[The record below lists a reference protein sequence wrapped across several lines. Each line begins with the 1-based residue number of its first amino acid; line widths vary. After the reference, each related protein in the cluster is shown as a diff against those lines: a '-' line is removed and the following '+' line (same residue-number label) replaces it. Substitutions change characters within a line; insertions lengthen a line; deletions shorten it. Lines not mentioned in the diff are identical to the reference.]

1 MNVIDPYCSLDP
13 LKYVRRKNNEKVRKI
28 NDFPLFCLTQH
39 WECRPRH
46 WECCTLVSDRRG
58 RDISGEGWDRLRET
72 QSTKDMIKKICIS
85 LLIPGCMLYAKEIC
99 LTLPESKNC
108 EANGLWKS
116 SGTVNSDNTANPGAL
131 VDLYKNSD
139 SKVYLGLNG
148 GLDSSNPLEYE
159 TANEGNWVYDAVN
172 KTGEV
177 TLCGRTKA
185 KGENFTM
192 VFSPTDFVTNDKI
205 SSITLSATGNAT
217 FNAEFKQ
224 YGLVIAIVDDKGN
237 VKGQQSDTFTSGTIG
252 TKMSTT
258 LNFGNALVWQDG
270 YKVIAGIV
278 GPQGNGTTE
287 YTISDIQVKADVTV
301 PEPATATLSLLALA
315 GMCGRRR
322 RKKA

>member
-39 WECRPRH
+39 CECRPRH
-46 WECCTLVSDRRG
+46 CECCTLVSDRRG

-148 GLDSSNPLEYE
+148 GLNSSNPLQHE
-159 TANEGNWVYDAVN
+159 TDNEGNWVYNAVN

-177 TLCGRTKA
+177 TLCGR
-185 KGENFTM
+185 
-192 VFSPTDFVTNDKI
+192 
-205 SSITLSATGNAT
+205 
-217 FNAEFKQ
+217 
-224 YGLVIAIVDDKGN
+224 
-237 VKGQQSDTFTSGTIG
+237 
-252 TKMSTT
+252 
-258 LNFGNALVWQDG
+258 
-270 YKVIAGIV
+270 
-278 GPQGNGTTE
+278 
-287 YTISDIQVKADVTV
+287 
-301 PEPATATLSLLALA
+301 
-315 GMCGRRR
+315 RRR
-322 RKKA
+322 QKA